1 MPATEIEP
9 SPFVVR
15 ATGGGT
21 ANQRRPSTKPSSLQ
35 RATSPTNE
43 YLSSDSDSS
52 STSDSDIL
60 PSGKKDSYTNK
71 GGVRFE
77 DVFSNMKDYYGV
89 KILEPNKTSR
99 EKYQSFVAIERNANN
114 PAGGT
119 IDVLWEE
126 RDKKETTQ
134 KFDHSWKPSKLTVSC
149 ALMYEIYVDNSWT
162 GDYTIS
168 SFSMAKYKSF
178 FSSYSTA

>member
-1 MPATEIEP
+1 MDTQSSFISSPVGLPMSVYLYFSLLSILLRLFMPATEIEP

-21 ANQRRPSTKPSSLQ
+21 ADQRRPSTKPSSLQ

-60 PSGKKDSYTNK
+60 PSNKKDSYSNK

-77 DVFSNMKDYYGV
+77 
-89 KILEPNKTSR
+89 
-99 EKYQSFVAIERNANN
+99 
-114 PAGGT
+114 
-119 IDVLWEE
+119 
-126 RDKKETTQ
+126 
-134 KFDHSWKPSKLTVSC
+134 VS
-149 ALMYEIYVDNSWT
+149 Y
-162 GDYTIS
+162 
-168 SFSMAKYKSF
+168 F
-178 FSSYSTA
+178 